1 MDIGSRFHDE
11 PGEVLNTMTLI
22 IVGALAALVVLGSA
36 AIVVGGRYL
45 RLPANVV
52 ALTFA
57 LTALSWLALLVAAIG
72 LMVRT
77 IATAKL

>member
-1 MDIGSRFHDE
+1 M
-11 PGEVLNTMTLI
+11 MTLM

-45 RLPANVV
+45 HLPANVV